1 MATKP
6 VKPAAPAKGVAAT
19 KEVKA
24 DSGEFAFGK
33 INFRLLLISIGLL
46 LLGFILMMGGKA
58 DSPDVFNP
66 EVFSFRRITLAPLI
80 VMIGYGVGVY
90 AIIKKA
96 D

>member
-6 VKPAAPAKGVAAT
+6 NKPAAPSKGAPL
-19 KEVKA
+19 KDVKA
-24 DSGEFAFGK
+24 EAGDFAFGK
-33 INFRLLLISIGLL
+33 INFQLLGLSISLLLI
-46 LLGFILMMGGKA
+46 GFMLMAGGKPA
-58 DSPDVFNP
+58 SPAEFNP

-80 VMIGYGVGVY
+80 VMLGYAVGVW